1 MALINCPE
9 CKKEISDQSVNCP
22 NCGYP
27 MKSWHD
33 ESSKTE
39 SKKNFKDI
47 WNKLDVYE
55 RIIVVAII
63 VFAIMTIIAFVFG
76 KTASA
81 IFSIISIV
89 LIVVSYLLKKE
100 IIKAPKSWLNIV
112 ALALAFVLIIPYV
125 GNYKQNYGRAEK
137 FEWSAI
143 VLNEIIPEPDSLF
156 GEINSN
162 SSECF
167 SVDLYKVDKN
177 DFSNYVEDCLEK
189 GFTIDAEQLSDT
201 FCAFND
207 EGYKIS
213 VTYSVENKCIS
224 IVLETPE
231 SYDTFEWPTTGLA
244 TVLPM
249 PKSNVGKIEQYDEKC
264 CSIYISQMTFD
275 DYKAYVSECSK
286 IGFNVETLND
296 KKFYSAKNADGYKIS
311 VEYEGNNV
319 IHIKIDAPEYK
330 VSVEVECVENLIF
343 STYDIEV
350 YLNNELK
357 GTVVHG
363 GTKTFDLILAKGIY
377 TLKFVSEDEKLENE
391 IILHIY
397 QNENL
402 RFKLSCYST
411 EIDVD
416 TIVGTLPAKDG
427 SAIGYTPDYNDAE
440 SFEKALNDGKKVNG
454 SIVKFVVNDYKPD
467 SALGINVWAGEH
479 LNFISQKEK
488 NVSAGDTVIAY
499 VTGEPSKVFASWEI
513 PCEVLVIDKGKN
525 NETTQPQSNETET
538 NKNAVETSEVE
549 SQNSVKDE
557 PEKTRPVFY
566 STNDYETAKKG
577 NTGVFS
583 YKNKSGSYDI
593 YWIIDFDTGY
603 VYYFTDGNGETF
615 CDKVKIVSGDL
626 NDKITV
632 TWHDGGD
639 QWSWYLHFKY
649 KNHPETLVINDH
661 NGFPI
666 EFTTTDLDDAL
677 KIRNTKTIKEY

>member
-9 CKKEISDQSVNCP
+9 CKKEISDQSANCP

-27 MKSWHD
+27 MKSLQD
-33 ESSKTE
+33 ETLKTE
-39 SKKNFKDI
+39 NKKGFKEI
-47 WNKLDVYE
+47 WNKLGTYE
-55 RIIVVAII
+55 RISVIAFI
-63 VFAIMTIIAFVFG
+63 VFVLMTIIAFIAG

-81 IFSIISIV
+81 IFAIVSIV

-112 ALALAFVLIIPYV
+112 ALILAFILIIPYV
-125 GNYKQNYGRAEK
+125 GNYKQDYGRAEK
-137 FEWSAI
+137 FEWSVI
-143 VLNEIIPEPDSLF
+143 ILNEIIPEPDSLF
-156 GEINSN
+156 GELNGN
-162 SSECF
+162 SSEYF

-177 DFSNYVEDCLEK
+177 DFNNYLEDCLEK
-189 GFTIDAEQLSDT
+189 GFTIDAEQLSDS

-207 EGYKIS
+207 TGYKIS
-213 VTYSVENKCIS
+213 
-224 IVLETPE
+224 LEAPK
-231 SYDTFEWPTTGLA
+231 SYDSFDWPTTGLA
-244 TVLPM
+244 TVLPI
-249 PKSNVGKIEQYDEKC
+249 PKSNVGKIEKNDENS

-275 DYKAYVSECSK
+275 DYKQYVNECSK
-286 IGFNVETLND
+286 NGFNVETLSD
-296 KKFYSAKNADGYKIS
+296 KKFYSAKNADGYKIY

-319 IHIKIDAPEYK
+319 ICIKIDAPEYK
-330 VSVEVECVENLIF
+330 VSVEIECVENLMF
-343 STYDIEV
+343 STYDIDV

-363 GTKTFDLILAKGIY
+363 GTKTFDFTLTKGIY
-377 TLKFVSEDEKLENE
+377 TLKFVSEDDKLENE

-411 EIDVD
+411 EINVD

-479 LNFISQKEK
+479 LNFISQKELD
-488 NVSAGDTVIAY
+488 VSAGDTVIAY
-499 VTGEPSKVFASWEI
+499 VTGEPSDVFGSWEI
-513 PCEVLVIDKGKN
+513 KCEVLVIDKAKN
-525 NETTQPQSNETET
+525 DETTQPQSNEIET
-538 NKNAVETSEVE
+538 TKNAVVSSDVE
-549 SQNSVKDE
+549 SENTVKDE
-557 PEKTRPVFY
+557 PEQTRPLFY